1 MSNLTITRDQHDQLI
16 KEFASLYQQGI
27 QAWTRAGEI
36 IVQLV
41 DSDPHAFDW
50 IIAEY
55 PDFNPTILSRFEK
68 IGRKLVHP
76 KLFLSSAPGTK
87 KLQNLPY
94 SVQEKLLDEPV
105 PLIVETDNG
114 VDVLLVKVKDM
125 SKDQADQCFAADHVR
140 TEAEQRAWIIDRR
153 ASAARNVTPEVTPW
167 RKAGRDA
174 IEFTKGAKLN
184 RKQIMAILMQ
194 LE

>member
-1 MSNLTITRDQHDQLI
+1 MNNDLPIKREDHDALI

-41 DSDPHAFDW
+41 DADPHAFQW

-94 SVQEKLLDEPV
+94 SVQERLIEEPV
-105 PLIVETDNG
+105 PLIVEIEGG
-114 VDVLLVKVKDM
+114 VDILMVKVKDM
-125 SKDQADQCFAADHVR
+125 SRDQADQCFASDHVR
-140 TEAEQRAWIIDRR
+140 TEAEQRAWLIDRR
-153 ASAARNVTPEVTPW
+153 STAARNVTPECPW
-167 RKAGRDA
+167 KKSGKDS
-174 IEFTKGAKLN
+174 IEFVKGAKLN

>member
-1 MSNLTITRDQHDQLI
+1 MNSELTITKEDHDKLI

-41 DSDPHAFDW
+41 DADPHAFEW
-50 IIAEY
+50 IIAEH

-76 KLFLSSAPGTK
+76 KLFLLSAPGTK

-94 SVQEKLLDEPV
+94 SVQERLIEEPV
-105 PLIVETDNG
+105 PLIVEIEGG
-114 VDVLLVKVKDM
+114 VDILMVKVKDM
-125 SKDQADQCFAADHVR
+125 SKDQADQCFAIDHVR
-140 TEAEQRAWIIDRR
+140 TEAEQRAWLIDRR
-153 ASAARNVTPEVTPW
+153 SAAARNVTPECPW
-167 RKAGRDA
+167 KKSGKDS
-174 IEFTKGAKLN
+174 IEFVKGAKLN

>member
-1 MSNLTITRDQHDQLI
+1 MTTEVISRESHDALI
-16 KEFASLYQQGI
+16 KEFANLYQQGI

-36 IVQLV
+36 IVKLV
-41 DSDPHAFDW
+41 DADPHAFEW

-87 KLQNLPY
+87 KLQSLPY
-94 SVQEKLLDEPV
+94 SVQERLIEEPV
-105 PLIVETDNG
+105 PLIVEVEGG
-114 VDVLLVKVKDM
+114 VDVLLVKAKDM
-125 SKDQADQCFAADHVR
+125 SRDQADQCFASDHVR

-153 ASAARNVTPEVTPW
+153 STAARNVTPECPW
-167 RKAGRDA
+167 KKAGKDT